1 MCIGEYS
8 ATRHAGIGVTETA
21 HRSDPAMKAGRS
33 IRLISSFSMPFSLR
47 LMMYEA
53 GRIFHITVMP
63 CMDTAHCRNYLTSTE
78 AHGYRR

>member
-1 MCIGEYS
+1 
-8 ATRHAGIGVTETA
+8 
-21 HRSDPAMKAGRS
+21 
-33 IRLISSFSMPFSLR
+33 
-47 LMMYEA
+47 MMYEA